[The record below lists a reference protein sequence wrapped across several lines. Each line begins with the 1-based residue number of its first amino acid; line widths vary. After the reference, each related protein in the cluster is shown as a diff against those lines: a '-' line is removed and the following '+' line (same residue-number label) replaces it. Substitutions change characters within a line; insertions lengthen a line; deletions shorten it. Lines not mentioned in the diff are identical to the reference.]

1 MLRRISRRILWPES
15 RLLRNA
21 LPAGAEVRAAAARLV
36 ARVLVEHVSAD
47 DALEADAGVAP
58 RDRSLLGAFV
68 FGALRWHHRLEWQA
82 ARLLTKPLK
91 RDQVE
96 LGALLRI
103 GLLQLQE
110 LRIPPHAA
118 VSATVDAAALL
129 GLRNAAGLVN
139 AVLRRFQR
147 ERAELETDMQ
157 AVPEARFS
165 HPVWLIDALR
175 SDWPHDWPRI
185 LDANNVAAPMWLR
198 VNLRRT
204 TRAAYLE
211 TLHAAG
217 IAADASADVATAVRL
232 AAPQPVESLPGFAA
246 GEVSVQ
252 DVSAQRAA
260 SLLDLAPGQRV
271 LDACAA
277 PGGKTGHILEACAD
291 LAEVWAVDRDG
302 ARLERVADNLRRLE
316 LTARLVTG
324 DATAPSQWWDGRP
337 FDRILLDAPCSAVGV
352 IRRHPDIKVLR
363 RPEDVDR
370 AVALQAELLRAL
382 WPLLAPGG
390 LLVYATCTVLRREND
405 ERIAAFRGAAPALEL
420 AGPGGPKGWY
430 NLPGEAE
437 GDGFYYAEL
446 RKPHA
451 LPIASVPPQP

>member
-1 MLRRISRRILWPES
+1 MSH
-15 RLLRNA
+15 NA
-21 LPAGAEVRAAAARLV
+21 APAGAEVRAAAARIV
-36 ARVLVEHVSAD
+36 ARVLVDRISAD
-47 DALEADAGVAP
+47 DALEGETSVHQ
-58 RDRSLLGAFV
+58 RDRSLLGALV
-68 FGALRWHHRLEWQA
+68 FGALRWHHRLEWQT

-91 RDQVE
+91 RDQEE

-110 LRIPPHAA
+110 LRVPPHAA

-129 GLRNAAGLVN
+129 ELRSAAGLVN

-147 ERAELETDMQ
+147 ERAKLESDIQT
-157 AVPEARFS
+157 VPEARFS
-165 HPVWLIDALR
+165 HAAWLINALR
-175 SDWPHDWPRI
+175 NDWPDDWTRI
-185 LDANNVAAPMWLR
+185 LDGNNAAAPMWLR

-211 TLHAAG
+211 TLSAAG
-217 IAADASADVATAVRL
+217 IAAEAAPDIATAVRL
-232 AAPQPVESLPGFAA
+232 AAPQPVESLPGFSA
-246 GEVSVQ
+246 GQVSVQ
-252 DVSAQRAA
+252 DICAQRAA
-260 SLLDLAPGQRV
+260 PLLELAAGQRV

-302 ARLERVADNLRRLE
+302 ERLARVADNLRRLE

-324 DATAPSQWWDGRP
+324 DATAPARWWDGRP

-363 RPEDVDR
+363 RPEDVDG
-370 AVALQAELLRAL
+370 AVALQAKLLRAL

-390 LLVYATCTVLRREND
+390 LLVYATCTVLRRENGD
-405 ERIAAFRGAAPALEL
+405 QMTAFSGAEPTIAAAET
-420 AGPGGPKGWY
+420 WQ

-437 GDGFYYAEL
+437 GDGFYYAGL

-451 LPIASVPPQP
+451 LPTASVPPQP

>member
-1 MLRRISRRILWPES
+1 M
-15 RLLRNA
+15 RNPA
-21 LPAGAEVRAAAARLV
+21 APAGAEVRAAAARLV
-36 ARVLVEHVSAD
+36 ARVLVDHVSAD
-47 DALEADAGVAP
+47 DALEGETGVVP
-58 RDRSLLGAFV
+58 RDRSLLAALV

-129 GLRNAAGLVN
+129 ELRNAAGLVN

-147 ERAELETDMQ
+147 ERAKLETDLEG
-157 AVPEARFS
+157 VPEARFS
-165 HPVWLIDALR
+165 HPAWLIDALR
-175 SDWPHDWPRI
+175 SDWPDDWTRI
-185 LDANNVAAPMWLR
+185 LDANNAPAPMWLR

-211 TLHAAG
+211 TLRVAG
-217 IAADASADVATAVRL
+217 IAADAAADVATAVRL
-232 AAPQPVESLPGFAA
+232 AAPQPVDSLPGFAD
-246 GEVSVQ
+246 GQVSVQ
-252 DVSAQRAA
+252 DICAQRAA
-260 SLLDLAPGQRV
+260 PMLELAAGQRV

-302 ARLERVADNLRRLE
+302 ERLTRVADNLRRLE

-324 DATAPSQWWDGRP
+324 DATAPAQWWDGRP

-363 RPEDVDR
+363 RPEDVDG
-370 AVALQAELLRAL
+370 AM
-382 WPLLAPGG
+382 
-390 LLVYATCTVLRREND
+390 
-405 ERIAAFRGAAPALEL
+405 RGT
-420 AGPGGPKGWY
+420 
-430 NLPGEAE
+430 
-437 GDGFYYAEL
+437 
-446 RKPHA
+446 R
-451 LPIASVPPQP
+451 